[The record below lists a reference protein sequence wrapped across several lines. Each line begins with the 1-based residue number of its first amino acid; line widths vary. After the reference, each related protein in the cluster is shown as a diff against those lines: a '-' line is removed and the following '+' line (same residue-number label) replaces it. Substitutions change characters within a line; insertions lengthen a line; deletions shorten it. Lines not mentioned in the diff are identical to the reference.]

1 MKWRLVRHFF
11 CLVVRYGLVSI
22 CKKGLGLDLMSG
34 GGEGGGGGEWSG
46 VRAGGRNQ
54 REDK

>member
-22 CKKGLGLDLMSG
+22 CKKGLGLDLMCR
-34 GGEGGGGGEWSG
+34 GGEGVWGEWSG
-46 VRAGGRNQ
+46 V
-54 REDK
+54 E